1 MAKTDN
7 NTRFVLSLALLQAL
21 LKEVEVS
28 VKLSA
33 HFLDINIDNVPMVVK
48 DVENMICL
56 ISGVDYMAKVRSNL
70 GE

>member
-1 MAKTDN
+1 MAVTGD
-7 NTRFVLSLALLQAL
+7 FISYDISEFESG
-21 LKEVEVS
+21 KEVEVS
-28 VKLSA
+28 IKLSA
-33 HFLDINIDNVPMVVK
+33 HFLDINIDGIPMVIK